1 MALGLHCPFHI
12 DGKPIVKIFTALL
25 FCAALVGSGA
35 VQAQPAAAATTPAA
49 PVQTLSLQ
57 AHNMAGEQFSLNAL
71 RGKVAIVFFWST
83 SCAVCRDSL
92 PELRANLAGWRD
104 KPFALVTVNVD
115 AKASDWLAYE
125 SILSKTKMP
134 PKTLYPLRQDEGKP
148 VPPKLPLTLLV
159 NAQGK
164 VVARFEGRLA
174 PEAWDGVADLIP

>member
-1 MALGLHCPFHI
+1 M
-12 DGKPIVKIFTALL
+12 KILNTTL
-25 FCAALVGSGA
+25 FCALIGSGA
-35 VQAQPAAAATTPAA
+35 VCAQPVATVPTPAA
-49 PVQTLSLQ
+49 QLQTLSLQ
-57 AHNMAGEQFSLNAL
+57 AHDIGGQTFALNAL
-71 RGKVAIVFFWST
+71 KGKVAIVFFWST
-83 SCAVCRDSL
+83 ACAVCRDSL

-134 PKTLYPLRQDEGKP
+134 PKTLYALRQEEAKP

-164 VVARFEGRLA
+164 VVARYEGRLA
-174 PEAWDGVADLIP
+174 PEAWDGVADLLQAP

>member
-1 MALGLHCPFHI
+1 VQILN
-12 DGKPIVKIFTALL
+12 TLL
-25 FCAALVGSGA
+25 LSAALIGSGTTH
-35 VQAQPAAAATTPAA
+35 AQPAAVATTPAA
-49 PVQTLSLQ
+49 PLQDLSLQ
-57 AHNMAGEQFSLNAL
+57 AHNMAGEQFSRNTLQ
-71 RGKVAIVFFWST
+71 GKVAIVFFWST

-134 PKTLYPLRQDEGKP
+134 PKTLFPLRQDEGKP

-174 PEAWDGVADLIP
+174 PEAWDGVADLMP